1 MKKLLAI
8 VLALT
13 LCLGMVAFA
22 TAETAPIKVGVLVPA
37 VTHGWVGGVTY
48 SAEQY
53 CKELEAAGTIEYK
66 LLTSSNAEEMTAQF
80 DEVIL
85 WGAQAIVVA
94 PQWTGME
101 VAAQNAID
109 QGIVVVAFDM
119 DIDAQGIYKVTGDNE
134 SMGTASAA
142 YIVENIGTTGTVVA
156 MPVPTSGSVSELR
169 MKGFT
174 EAMAELAPEMTILEY
189 ANAAF
194 SAQEGMAVMADV
206 LTANPQIDAVYSL
219 DDETSIGALQAIAD
233 AGRTDI
239 KVITGGGGAQSYF
252 TVIKEK
258 AGEINACSALYTP
271 LMIRDCFD
279 VALAVLGGEEVD
291 AVKVIPSQIVDA
303 TNVDEY
309 IDPSNTIY

>member
-22 TAETAPIKVGVLVPA
+22 TAETAPVKVGVLVPA

-48 SAEQY
+48 TAEQY
-53 CKELEAAGTIEYK
+53 CKELEEAGTIEYK

-119 DIDAQGIYKVTGDNE
+119 DIDAEGIYKVTGDNE

-156 MPVPTSGSVSELR
+156 LPVPTSGSVSELR

-174 EAMAELAPEMTILEY
+174 EAMAELAPDMTIIEY
-189 ANAAF
+189 ATAF
-194 SAQEGMAVMADV
+194 TREDGLKDMADI

-239 KVITGGGGAQSYF
+239 KVITGGGGCQEYF
-252 TVIKEK
+252 GIIKEK
-258 AGEINACSALYTP
+258 ADEINACSALYTP

-279 VALAVLGGEEVD
+279 VALSVLGGEEVE